1 MWIYH
6 PSPSSSSRMKE
17 NIYTRMIHT
26 LIVLSAASRWL
37 SGKESACRAGVKG
50 TWVQSPGQEDPL
62 EAAMATRSSIP
73 AWNVPWTEEL
83 GGLQSIASQRVGHSW
98 GDLAH
103 AHAGKWERKQT
114 VLAGFKEVSETER
127 RVMKKREKSDPLA
140 QNSRVSSVLES

>member
-83 GGLQSIASQRVGHSW
+83 GGLQSIASQRVGHS
-98 GDLAH
+98 
-103 AHAGKWERKQT
+103 
-114 VLAGFKEVSETER
+114 
-127 RVMKKREKSDPLA
+127 
-140 QNSRVSSVLES
+140 